1 MLDIEAK
8 LSSFRKM
15 VWDEEKEKTDQELFQ
30 STERNSSFLDSKNES
45 RKEYFEKKVKDR
57 DVFLEIR
64 KNEEISK
71 ISQDEKNRFFAYK
84 EQLLDDFYE
93 KLTDKLKAYRK
104 TSDYKDKLQKE
115 IEGKI
120 KSLGLNEDEII
131 VAVVDEDL
139 NLIDFK
145 HTESIEKTNI
155 GGFMLIDI
163 NKEFR
168 YNFTYRQKIRENKY
182 EFGKKLYQVLESESF
197 NESNN

>member
-30 STERNSSFLDSKNES
+30 STEKNSLYLDSKNEA
-45 RKEYFEKKVKDR
+45 RKEDYEKRVKDR
-57 DVFLEIR
+57 EVFLEIR

-71 ISQDEKNRFFAYK
+71 ISQEEKNRFFAYK

-93 KLTDKLKAYRK
+93 KLINKLKAYRK
-104 TSDYKDKLQKE
+104 TSDYKENLQKD
-115 IEGKI
+115 IEDKI
-120 KSLGLNEDEII
+120 KSLHLNEDDII
-131 VAVVDEDL
+131 VAVVEDDL
-139 NLIDFK
+139 DLIDFK
-145 HTESIEKTNI
+145 HKEKIEKQKI

-168 YNFTYRQKIRENKY
+168 YNFTYKQKIRENKY
-182 EFGKKLYQVLESESF
+182 EFGKKIYQVFESESF

>member
-45 RKEYFEKKVKDR
+45 RKEDFEKKVKDR

-139 NLIDFK
+139 TLIDFK

-197 NESNN
+197 NESKN

>member
-45 RKEYFEKKVKDR
+45 RKEDFEKKVKDR

-155 GGFMLIDI
+155 GGFILIDI

>member
-30 STERNSSFLDSKNES
+30 STEKNSYFLDNKNET
-45 RKEYFEKKVKDR
+45 RKEDFEKRVKDS

-71 ISQDEKNRFFAYK
+71 ISKEEKNMFFAYK

-93 KLTDKLKAYRK
+93 KLIDKLKNYRK
-104 TSDYKDKLQKE
+104 TCDYKDRLQKE

-120 KSLGLNEDEII
+120 VDLNLSEDDII
-131 VAVVDEDL
+131 VAVIEDDL
-139 NLIDFK
+139 DLIDFK
-145 HTESIEKTNI
+145 HVKNIGKNNI

-168 YNFTYRQKIRENKY
+168 YNFTYKQKIREKKY

>member
-30 STERNSSFLDSKNES
+30 STEKNSLYLDSKNEA
-45 RKEYFEKKVKDR
+45 RKEDYKKRVKDR

-71 ISQDEKNRFFAYK
+71 ISQEEKNRFFAYK

-93 KLTDKLKAYRK
+93 KLTNKLKAYRK
-104 TSDYKDKLQKE
+104 TSDYKENLQKD
-115 IEGKI
+115 IEDKI
-120 KSLGLNEDEII
+120 KSLHLNEDDII
-131 VAVVDEDL
+131 VAVVEDDL
-139 NLIDFK
+139 DLIDFK
-145 HTESIEKTNI
+145 HKEKINKQKI

-182 EFGKKLYQVLESESF
+182 EFGKKIYQVFESESF

>member
-15 VWDEEKEKTDQELFQ
+15 VWDEEKEKTEQELFQ
-30 STERNSSFLDSKNES
+30 SKEKNSLYLDSKNEA
-45 RKEYFEKKVKDR
+45 RKEDYEKRVKDR

-71 ISQDEKNRFFAYK
+71 ISQEEKNRFFAYK

-93 KLTDKLKAYRK
+93 KLTNKLKAYRK
-104 TSDYKDKLQKE
+104 TSDYKENLQKD
-115 IEGKI
+115 IEDKI
-120 KSLGLNEDEII
+120 KSLHLNEDDII
-131 VAVVDEDL
+131 VAVVEDDL
-139 NLIDFK
+139 DLIDFK
-145 HTESIEKTNI
+145 HKEKIEKQKI

-182 EFGKKLYQVLESESF
+182 EFGKKIYQVFESESF

>member
-30 STERNSSFLDSKNES
+30 SSEKNSSFLDSKNES
-45 RKEYFEKKVKDR
+45 RKEDFKKKVKDR
-57 DVFLEIR
+57 DVFLELR

-71 ISQDEKNRFFAYK
+71 ISQEEKNRFFAYK

-93 KLTDKLKAYRK
+93 KLIDKLKTYRK
-104 TSDYKDKLQKE
+104 TSDYKNNLQKD
-115 IEGKI
+115 IEEKI
-120 KSLGLNEDEII
+120 KSLYLNEEDIY
-131 VAVVDEDL
+131 VAVVEEDL
-139 NLIDFK
+139 ELINFK
-145 HTESIEKTNI
+145 HTETIAKSNI

-168 YNFTYRQKIRENKY
+168 YNYTYRQKIRENKY
-182 EFGKKLYQVLESESF
+182 EFGKKIYQVLESESF

>member
-45 RKEYFEKKVKDR
+45 RKEDFEKKVKDR

-168 YNFTYRQKIRENKY
+168 YNFTYRQKIREKKY

-197 NESNN
+197 NESKN

>member
-30 STERNSSFLDSKNES
+30 STEKNSLYLDSKNEA
-45 RKEYFEKKVKDR
+45 RKEDYEKRVKDR

-71 ISQDEKNRFFAYK
+71 ISQEEKNRFFAYK

-93 KLTDKLKAYRK
+93 KLTNKLKAYRK
-104 TSDYKDKLQKE
+104 TSDYKENLQKD
-115 IEGKI
+115 IEDKI
-120 KSLGLNEDEII
+120 KSLHLNEDDII
-131 VAVVDEDL
+131 VAVVEDDL
-139 NLIDFK
+139 DLIGFK
-145 HTESIEKTNI
+145 HKEKIEKQKI

-182 EFGKKLYQVLESESF
+182 EFGKKIYQVFESESF

>member
-15 VWDEEKEKTDQELFQ
+15 VWDEEKEKTEQELFQ
-30 STERNSSFLDSKNES
+30 STEKSSLYLDSKNEA
-45 RKEYFEKKVKDR
+45 RKEDYEKRVKDR

-71 ISQDEKNRFFAYK
+71 ISQEEKNRFFAYK

-93 KLTDKLKAYRK
+93 KLINKLKAYRK
-104 TSDYKDKLQKE
+104 TSNYKENLQKD
-115 IEGKI
+115 IEDKI
-120 KSLGLNEDEII
+120 KSLHLNEDDII
-131 VAVVDEDL
+131 VAVVEDDL
-139 NLIDFK
+139 DLIDFK
-145 HTESIEKTNI
+145 HKEKIEKQKI

-182 EFGKKLYQVLESESF
+182 EFGKKIYQVFESESF

>member
-30 STERNSSFLDSKNES
+30 STEKNSLYLDSKNEA
-45 RKEYFEKKVKDR
+45 RKEDYEKRVKDR

-71 ISQDEKNRFFAYK
+71 ISQEEKNRFFAYK

-93 KLTDKLKAYRK
+93 KLINKLKAYRK
-104 TSDYKDKLQKE
+104 TSDYKENLQKD
-115 IEGKI
+115 IEDKI
-120 KSLGLNEDEII
+120 KSLHLNEDDII
-131 VAVVDEDL
+131 VAVVEDDL
-139 NLIDFK
+139 DLIDFK
-145 HTESIEKTNI
+145 HKEKIEKQKI

-182 EFGKKLYQVLESESF
+182 EFGKKIYQVFESESF

>member
-30 STERNSSFLDSKNES
+30 STEKNSLYLDSKNEA
-45 RKEYFEKKVKDR
+45 RKEDYEKRVKDR

-71 ISQDEKNRFFAYK
+71 ISQEEKNRFFAYK

-93 KLTDKLKAYRK
+93 KLINKLKAYRK
-104 TSDYKDKLQKE
+104 TSDYKENLQKD
-115 IEGKI
+115 IEDKI
-120 KSLGLNEDEII
+120 KSLHLNEDDII
-131 VAVVDEDL
+131 VAVVEDDL
-139 NLIDFK
+139 DLIDFK
-145 HTESIEKTNI
+145 HKEKIEKQKI

-182 EFGKKLYQVLESESF
+182 EFGKRIYQVFESESF

>member
-30 STERNSSFLDSKNES
+30 STEKNSLYLDSKNEA
-45 RKEYFEKKVKDR
+45 RKEDYKKRVKDR

-71 ISQDEKNRFFAYK
+71 ISQEEKNRFFAYK

-93 KLTDKLKAYRK
+93 KLTNKLKAYRK
-104 TSDYKDKLQKE
+104 TSDYKENLQKD
-115 IEGKI
+115 IEDKI
-120 KSLGLNEDEII
+120 KSLHLNEDDII
-131 VAVVDEDL
+131 VAVVEDDL
-139 NLIDFK
+139 DLIDFK
-145 HTESIEKTNI
+145 HKEKIEKQKI

-182 EFGKKLYQVLESESF
+182 EFGKKIYQVFESESF

>member
-30 STERNSSFLDSKNES
+30 STEKNSLYLDSKNEA
-45 RKEYFEKKVKDR
+45 RKEDYEKRVKDR

-71 ISQDEKNRFFAYK
+71 ISQEEKNRFFAYK

-93 KLTDKLKAYRK
+93 KLTNKLKAYRK
-104 TSDYKDKLQKE
+104 TSDYKENLQKD
-115 IEGKI
+115 IEDKI
-120 KSLGLNEDEII
+120 KSLHLNEDDII
-131 VAVVDEDL
+131 VAVVEDDL
-139 NLIDFK
+139 DLIDFK
-145 HTESIEKTNI
+145 HKEKIEKQKI

-168 YNFTYRQKIRENKY
+168 YNFTYKQKIRENKY
-182 EFGKKLYQVLESESF
+182 EFGKKIYQVFESESF

>member
-45 RKEYFEKKVKDR
+45 RKEDFEKKVKDR

-115 IEGKI
+115 IEDKI

-168 YNFTYRQKIRENKY
+168 YNFTYRQKIREKKY

-197 NESNN
+197 NESKN

>member
-1 MLDIEAK
+1 MLDLEAK

-30 STERNSSFLDSKNES
+30 STEKNSAFLDSKNEI
-45 RKEYFEKKVKDR
+45 RKEDFEKKVKDR

-71 ISQDEKNRFFAYK
+71 ISEEEKSKFFAYK
-84 EQLLDDFYE
+84 EELLDDFYE
-93 KLTDKLKAYRK
+93 KLTEKLKAYKK
-104 TSDYKDKLQKE
+104 TDQYKNNLQKIISE
-115 IEGKI
+115 KI
-120 KSLGLNEDEII
+120 KTLSLDEDKII
-131 VAVVDEDL
+131 VSVVCDDL

-145 HTESIEKTNI
+145 NVETINNSFI

-182 EFGKKLYQVLESESF
+182 EFGKKLYQVFESESF

>member
-30 STERNSSFLDSKNES
+30 SSERNSSFLDSKNES
-45 RKEYFEKKVKDR
+45 RKEDFEKKVKDR

-197 NESNN
+197 NESKN

>member
-45 RKEYFEKKVKDR
+45 RKEDFEKKVKDR

-145 HTESIEKTNI
+145 HTESIDKTNI

>member
-30 STERNSSFLDSKNES
+30 SSEKNSSFLDSKNES
-45 RKEYFEKKVKDR
+45 RKEDFEKKVKDR
-57 DVFLEIR
+57 DVFLELR

-71 ISQDEKNRFFAYK
+71 ISQEEKNGFFAYK

-93 KLTDKLKAYRK
+93 KLIDKLKAYRK
-104 TSDYKDKLQKE
+104 TSDYKNNLQKD
-115 IEGKI
+115 IEEKI
-120 KSLGLNEDEII
+120 KSLYLNEEDIY
-131 VAVVDEDL
+131 VAVVEEDL
-139 NLIDFK
+139 ELINFK
-145 HTESIEKTNI
+145 QTETIAKSNI

-168 YNFTYRQKIRENKY
+168 YNYTYRQKIRENKY
-182 EFGKKLYQVLESESF
+182 EFGKKIYQVLESESF

>member
-15 VWDEEKEKTDQELFQ
+15 VWDEEKEKTEQELFQ
-30 STERNSSFLDSKNES
+30 STEKNSLYLDSKNEV
-45 RKEYFEKKVKDR
+45 RKKDYEKRVKDR

-71 ISQDEKNRFFAYK
+71 ISQEEKNSFFAYK

-93 KLTDKLKAYRK
+93 KLTNKLKAYRK
-104 TSDYKDKLQKE
+104 TSDYKENLQKD
-115 IEGKI
+115 IEDKI
-120 KSLGLNEDEII
+120 KSLHLNEDDII
-131 VAVVDEDL
+131 VAVVEDDL
-139 NLIDFK
+139 DLIDFK
-145 HTESIEKTNI
+145 HKEKIEKQKI

-182 EFGKKLYQVLESESF
+182 EFGKKIYQVFESESF

>member
-45 RKEYFEKKVKDR
+45 RKEDFEKKVKDR

>member
-30 STERNSSFLDSKNES
+30 STEKNSLYLDSKNEA
-45 RKEYFEKKVKDR
+45 RKEDYKKRVKDR

-71 ISQDEKNRFFAYK
+71 ISQEEKNRFFAYK

-93 KLTDKLKAYRK
+93 KLTNKLKVYRK
-104 TSDYKDKLQKE
+104 TSDYKENLQKD
-115 IEGKI
+115 IEDKI
-120 KSLGLNEDEII
+120 KSLHLNEDDII
-131 VAVVDEDL
+131 VAVVEDDL
-139 NLIDFK
+139 DLIDFK
-145 HTESIEKTNI
+145 HKEKIEKQKI

-182 EFGKKLYQVLESESF
+182 EFGKKIYQVFESESF

>member
-30 STERNSSFLDSKNES
+30 SSEKNSSFLDSKNES
-45 RKEYFEKKVKDR
+45 RKEDFEKKVKDR
-57 DVFLEIR
+57 DVFLELR

-71 ISQDEKNRFFAYK
+71 ISQEEKNRFFAYK

-93 KLTDKLKAYRK
+93 KLIDKLKAYRK
-104 TSDYKDKLQKE
+104 TSDYKNNLQKD
-115 IEGKI
+115 IEEKI
-120 KSLGLNEDEII
+120 KSLYLNEEDIY
-131 VAVVDEDL
+131 VAVVEEDL
-139 NLIDFK
+139 ELINFK
-145 HTESIEKTNI
+145 HTETIAKSNI

-168 YNFTYRQKIRENKY
+168 YNYTYRQKIRENKY
-182 EFGKKLYQVLESESF
+182 EFGKKIYQVLESESF

>member
-1 MLDIEAK
+1 MLDLEAK

-30 STERNSSFLDSKNES
+30 STEKNSAFLDNKNEN
-45 RKEYFEKKVKDR
+45 RNKDFEKKIKDR
-57 DVFLEIR
+57 DIFLEIR

-71 ISQDEKNRFFAYK
+71 ISEEEKNRFFAYK
-84 EQLLDDFYE
+84 EGLLDDFYE
-93 KLTDKLKAYRK
+93 KLTEKLKAYKK
-104 TSDYKDKLQKE
+104 TNQYKDNLQKMVSD
-115 IEGKI
+115 KI
-120 KSLGLNEDEII
+120 KSLSLDEDKII
-131 VAVVDEDL
+131 VAVVEDDL

-145 HTESIEKTNI
+145 NVETINRSFI

-168 YNFTYRQKIRENKY
+168 YNFTFRQKIRENKY
-182 EFGKKLYQVLESESF
+182 EFGKKLYQVFESESF

>member
-30 STERNSSFLDSKNES
+30 SSEKNSSFLDSKNES
-45 RKEYFEKKVKDR
+45 RKEDFEKKVKDR
-57 DVFLEIR
+57 DVFLELR

-71 ISQDEKNRFFAYK
+71 ISQEEKNRFFAYK

-93 KLTDKLKAYRK
+93 KLIDKLKAYRK
-104 TSDYKDKLQKE
+104 TSDYKNNLQKD
-115 IEGKI
+115 IEEKI
-120 KSLGLNEDEII
+120 KSLYLNEEDIY
-131 VAVVDEDL
+131 VAVVEEDL
-139 NLIDFK
+139 ELINFK
-145 HTESIEKTNI
+145 HTETIAKSNI

-182 EFGKKLYQVLESESF
+182 EFGKKIYQVLESESF

>member
-45 RKEYFEKKVKDR
+45 RKEDFEKKVKDR

-120 KSLGLNEDEII
+120 KSLGLNEDETI

>member
-1 MLDIEAK
+1 MLD
-8 LSSFRKM
+8 
-15 VWDEEKEKTDQELFQ
+15 
-30 STERNSSFLDSKNES
+30 
-45 RKEYFEKKVKDR
+45 Y
-57 DVFLEIR
+57 
-64 KNEEISK
+64 
-71 ISQDEKNRFFAYK
+71 
-84 EQLLDDFYE
+84 FYE

>member
-15 VWDEEKEKTDQELFQ
+15 VWDEEKEKTEEELFQ

-45 RKEYFEKKVKDR
+45 RKEDFEKKVKDR

-71 ISQDEKNRFFAYK
+71 ISQDEKNKFYAYK

-104 TSDYKDKLQKE
+104 TSDYKDKLQKD

-120 KSLGLNEDEII
+120 KSLGLNEDDII

-139 NLIDFK
+139 DLIDFK
-145 HTESIEKTNI
+145 HKESIEKTNI

>member
-30 STERNSSFLDSKNES
+30 YTEKNSLYLDSKNEA
-45 RKEYFEKKVKDR
+45 RKEDYKKRVKDR

-71 ISQDEKNRFFAYK
+71 ISQEEKNRFFAYK

-93 KLTDKLKAYRK
+93 KLTNKLKAYRK
-104 TSDYKDKLQKE
+104 TSDYKENLQKD
-115 IEGKI
+115 IEDKI
-120 KSLGLNEDEII
+120 KSLHLNEDDII
-131 VAVVDEDL
+131 VAVVEDDL
-139 NLIDFK
+139 DLIDFK
-145 HTESIEKTNI
+145 HKEKIDKQKI

-182 EFGKKLYQVLESESF
+182 EFGKKIYQVFESESF

>member
-15 VWDEEKEKTDQELFQ
+15 VWDEEKEKTEQELFQ
-30 STERNSSFLDSKNES
+30 STEKSSLYLDSKNEA
-45 RKEYFEKKVKDR
+45 RKEDYEKRVKDR

-71 ISQDEKNRFFAYK
+71 ISQEEKNRFFAYK

-93 KLTDKLKAYRK
+93 KLTNKLKAYRK
-104 TSDYKDKLQKE
+104 TSDYKENLQKD
-115 IEGKI
+115 IEDKI
-120 KSLGLNEDEII
+120 KSLHLNEDDII
-131 VAVVDEDL
+131 VAVVEDDL
-139 NLIDFK
+139 DLIDFK
-145 HTESIEKTNI
+145 HKEKIEKQKI

-182 EFGKKLYQVLESESF
+182 EFGKKIYQVFESESF

>member
-45 RKEYFEKKVKDR
+45 RKEDFEKKVKDR

-93 KLTDKLKAYRK
+93 KLTEKLKAYKK
-104 TSDYKDKLQKE
+104 TSDYKDKLQNE

-139 NLIDFK
+139 NLIKFK